1 MLGSDGL
8 VTDGST
14 RAGPGLSRN
23 VIGAPMENQR
33 RAPARCGTV
42 MVTGAPPDA
51 LSGMAQSAPSGLPVL
66 AGDAGKYCVCPS
78 DLSSISAL
86 PLSMA

>member
-1 MLGSDGL
+1 MLGSEGL

-23 VIGAPMENQR
+23 VIGAPMDSQS

-42 MVTGAPPDA
+42 MVTGAPPEA
-51 LSGMAQSAPSGLPVL
+51 LSGMAQSAPSGLPGP
-66 AGDAGKYCVCPS
+66 AGEAGKYGVWPS
-78 DLSSISAL
+78 DCSSMSAL